1 VGKIASICGRYYAM
15 DRDRRWDRTE
25 KAYKAIVSGVG
36 QNFISA
42 SDALTGAY
50 SKNQTDEFV
59 EPSVIT
65 QNGKPVASVDD
76 NDAVIFYNFRN
87 DRSKQLS
94 MAFVL
99 KDFENL
105 KLFDFGYDP
114 EASKEVGQVKM
125 SGTFNR
131 EKIPKNIFFVSMTEY
146 QKNLPVSAIA
156 FGPEVIKE
164 SLGEIIA
171 RSGLAQ
177 AHISESEKERFVKY
191 YFNGMKEEPMDK
203 EDDIIV
209 PSPKIA
215 TYDKKPEMSLPK
227 LIKEFLRALNKDIYS
242 FFLINFAN
250 SDMVGHTGNLPAT
263 IKAIEYVDKY
273 LGILVDRVLGVNG
286 TIFITADHGNAE
298 ELLTFPSTTFF
309 FTSSSGSVN
318 TDHSN
323 NPVPFIAVN
332 KKLRGIKKTFSEGGL
347 SDVAPTILGFMG
359 IEISPLMTG
368 KNIFDQKNELNKPL
382 PVQEEVKSN

>member
-1 VGKIASICGRYYAM
+1 M
-15 DRDRRWDRTE
+15 
-25 KAYKAIVSGVG
+25 
-36 QNFISA
+36 
-42 SDALTGAY
+42 
-50 SKNQTDEFV
+50 
-59 EPSVIT
+59 
-65 QNGKPVASVDD
+65 
-76 NDAVIFYNFRN
+76 
-87 DRSKQLS
+87 
-94 MAFVL
+94 
-99 KDFENL
+99 
-105 KLFDFGYDP
+105 
-114 EASKEVGQVKM
+114 
-125 SGTFNR
+125 
-131 EKIPKNIFFVSMTEY
+131 
-146 QKNLPVSAIA
+146 
-156 FGPEVIKE
+156 
-164 SLGEIIA
+164 
-171 RSGLAQ
+171 
-177 AHISESEKERFVKY
+177 
-191 YFNGMKEEPMDK
+191 
-203 EDDIIV
+203 